1 MDEFQAF
8 SGTVLDGRYEVR
20 EMLGHGGMG
29 AVYRGVQISVGRPVA
44 IKVLRSGV
52 FSNDE
57 TKARFQREAQ
67 VMAGLEHPNIVRLYD
82 FGVHEQRV
90 YMVMELID
98 GSSLHDLMRGF
109 RVEETL
115 ALEMIRQAAAGMAEA
130 HARGIVHRDLKP
142 ANLMMVG
149 DSSGAMRVVVLD
161 FGLARPSRSDVRLT
175 TAGLVYGTP
184 EYIAPEYARGAE
196 FDQRAEMYALGVVL
210 YELIT
215 GWPPFKGEPL
225 QILFQQVSEPVP
237 SLETAVSQGLI
248 SRSCEKLVMGML
260 AKDADKRQPQTMLE
274 LVHLLESQGIG
285 RRRSVNE
292 VMKGLFPKLE
302 LAKAHRSLSPSNIRE
317 GSTPFQGVDEDVKGA
332 WQKYMGVD
340 SPGIG
345 EPRGVIDPNLD
356 GSSEFLG
363 SVSAASNF
371 AQQSIPRD
379 VMPTVLTVPTSQV
392 DQSAEMRRIDT
403 AQLQAVGMR
412 PIENTI
418 PIPAVSGPTPEVASP
433 VTPVRTAP
441 NVNDSAS
448 MLAFD
453 PAERFAAERQA
464 KQNSVPKAKKPV
476 LTYQF
481 FILIGMVVIFL
492 LIALILQGRNFAPEA
507 DTLSPEQLKK
517 HLEESA
523 EESEEKPKG
532 KNQ

>member
-1 MDEFQAF
+1 MDEFQAL

-109 RVEETL
+109 RIEETL
-115 ALEMIRQAAAGMAEA
+115 ALEMVRQAAAGMAEA

-215 GWPPFKGEPL
+215 GWPPFNGEPL

-237 SLETAVSQGLI
+237 SLEAAVRQGLV
-248 SRSCEKLVMGML
+248 SVSCEKLVMGML
-260 AKDADKRQPQTMLE
+260 SKDPDSRRPQTMLE
-274 LVHLLESQGIG
+274 LVHLLESEGIG
-285 RRRSVNE
+285 RRRSVND
-292 VMKGLFPKLE
+292 VMKGLMPKLTLDKGE
-302 LAKAHRSLSPSNIRE
+302 RALAPSSIRE
-317 GSTPFQGVDEDVKGA
+317 GSTPFLGVDEDVKGA
-332 WQKYMGVD
+332 WQQYMQADDRSLGQQR
-340 SPGIG
+340 S
-345 EPRGVIDPNLD
+345 VIDPNLD

-363 SVSAASNF
+363 DVDAASRF
-371 AQQSIPRD
+371 PQQSMPRD
-379 VMPTVLTVPTSQV
+379 VMPTVLSSPSSAV

-403 AQLQAVGMR
+403 AQLAAVGIR

-418 PIPAVSGPTPEVASP
+418 PVQAINGPVPGVVPIVVSTRPVAD
-433 VTPVRTAP
+433 
-441 NVNDSAS
+441 VNDSAS

-453 PAERFAAERQA
+453 PAERFAAERQT
-464 KQNSVPKAKKPV
+464 KQNSAQPKRKPG

-481 FILIGMVVIFL
+481 FILIGLVIIL
-492 LIALILQGRNFAPEA
+492 LLTALILQSRNFAPEA
-507 DTLSPEQLKK
+507 DTLTPEQLKK
-517 HLEESA
+517 HWEETG
-523 EESEEKPKG
+523 ENTGDTPKG

>member
-1 MDEFQAF
+1 
-8 SGTVLDGRYEVR
+8 
-20 EMLGHGGMG
+20 
-29 AVYRGVQISVGRPVA
+29 
-44 IKVLRSGV
+44 
-52 FSNDE
+52 
-57 TKARFQREAQ
+57 
-67 VMAGLEHPNIVRLYD
+67 
-82 FGVHEQRV
+82 
-90 YMVMELID
+90 
-98 GSSLHDLMRGF
+98 
-109 RVEETL
+109 
-115 ALEMIRQAAAGMAEA
+115 
-130 HARGIVHRDLKP
+130 
-142 ANLMMVG
+142 
-149 DSSGAMRVVVLD
+149 
-161 FGLARPSRSDVRLT
+161 
-175 TAGLVYGTP
+175 
-184 EYIAPEYARGAE
+184 
-196 FDQRAEMYALGVVL
+196 
-210 YELIT
+210 
-215 GWPPFKGEPL
+215 
-225 QILFQQVSEPVP
+225 
-237 SLETAVSQGLI
+237 
-248 SRSCEKLVMGML
+248 
-260 AKDADKRQPQTMLE
+260 
-274 LVHLLESQGIG
+274 
-285 RRRSVNE
+285 
-292 VMKGLFPKLE
+292 
-302 LAKAHRSLSPSNIRE
+302 
-317 GSTPFQGVDEDVKGA
+317 
-332 WQKYMGVD
+332 
-340 SPGIG
+340 
-345 EPRGVIDPNLD
+345 LD

-379 VMPTVLTVPTSQV
+379 AMPTVLTAPASQV

-418 PIPAVSGPTPEVASP
+418 PIPAVSGPAPEVASP

-464 KQNSVPKAKKPV
+464 KQNSVPKTKKPV